1 MKMVKIFILHLI
13 FPPPAAG
20 VGPEDHVPDGGEEGT
35 GAEAGRGE
43 EARRGDQLPEED
55 KPAAQ
60 VTAGGHHI
68 AEEIKTMYII

>member
-1 MKMVKIFILHLI
+1 M
-13 FPPPAAG
+13 
-20 VGPEDHVPDGGEEGT
+20 PDGGEEGA

-55 KPAAQ
+55 QPAAQ